1 MRWLKLVG
9 LVLLVVV
16 AGVTVAGW
24 LLPREHKA
32 TRMVRLTGG
41 EGASPERVFETVAAV
56 QQPWRGDLER
66 IEELPPVEGRR
77 RWREH
82 WKSGDAI
89 LMETV
94 ESRFPG
100 RLVTRIADED
110 LPFGGTW
117 TFEITAVA
125 GGTEVRI
132 TEAGFVGNP
141 VFRFISYFFIRDFH
155 FGSPGPRQCT
165 STPHSRA
172 GFDQNPLSEG
182 GPVPADGFFRPS
194 HKNEN

>member
-117 TFEITAVA
+117 TFESTVPIRFALLRRRCFSTLEQRSRRFSDFW
-125 GGTEVRI
+125 GT
-132 TEAGFVGNP
+132 GM
-141 VFRFISYFFIRDFH
+141 
-155 FGSPGPRQCT
+155 
-165 STPHSRA
+165 
-172 GFDQNPLSEG
+172 
-182 GPVPADGFFRPS
+182 
-194 HKNEN
+194 